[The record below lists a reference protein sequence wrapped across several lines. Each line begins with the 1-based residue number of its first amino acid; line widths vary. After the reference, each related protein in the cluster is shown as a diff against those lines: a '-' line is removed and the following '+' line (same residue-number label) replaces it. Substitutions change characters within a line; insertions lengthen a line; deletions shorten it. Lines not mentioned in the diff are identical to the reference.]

1 MRKLLFF
8 LLITLFGCTKSS
20 GQKVQSKAYDVM
32 LKSLLDHTIQEISV
46 EAVNKKNNVVYLDT
60 RSKEEYDVSRIKD
73 AVWVGYDEFDKSKLN
88 DISKDK
94 TIVLYC
100 SVGYRSEKIGEK
112 LEALGYKNVYN
123 LYGGIFEWVNQG
135 HAVYNDQGKT
145 NDIHPYDDSWG
156 MWLTKGNKTYK

>member
-8 LLITLFGCTKSS
+8 LLITLFGCTKSN
-20 GQKVQSKAYDVM
+20 GQKVNSKAYDVM
-32 LKSLLDHTIQEISV
+32 LNNLLSYTIDVIGIQE
-46 EAVNKKNNVVYLDT
+46 AARKKDVVYIDT
-60 RSKEEYDVSRIKD
+60 RSKEEYNVSHIKD
-73 AVWVGYDEFDKSKLN
+73 AIWTGYDEFDKSKLKN
-88 DISKDK
+88 VSKDK
-94 TIVLYC
+94 TIILYC

-112 LEALGYKNVYN
+112 LEDMGYKHVYN

-156 MWLTKGNKTYK
+156 MWLTKGNKTYE